1 MNQFRKYIVSFTSVL
16 HKATYKHSLSRYGIN
31 SKTVSFEICD
41 KNLIIIFE
49 NTWNIKCFFH
59 YFH

>member
-41 KNLIIIFE
+41 KNLIIIFK
-49 NTWNIKCFFH
+49 NMKCFFH